1 MPIPKAAPRKI
12 SLTRSRG
19 KTRIYTDTPVRDEV
33 EKKSIE
39 KKIKP
44 TKINAKRK
52 LFVKQ
57 GKRKKLQPTV
67 ISSSSEEVD
76 IPYEKESEVDSLIL
90 DEKIEPNLGD
100 YVVVIAKGKL
110 RSLQYVARVD
120 DYDDENDEY
129 EEMFLQIINSGVYSD
144 GPLLIVNEQNAASFA
159 ADDIILKLPSPVAIG
174 RSARRNNLLQFNF
187 DFSKLE
193 LA

>member
-1 MPIPKAAPRKI
+1 MPIPKATPRNR
-12 SLTRSRG
+12 SLIRSRG

-57 GKRKKLQPTV
+57 GKRKKPQPTV
-67 ISSSSEEVD
+67 INSSSEEA
-76 IPYEKESEVDSLIL
+76 IPYEEESEVDRFIL
-90 DEKIEPNLGD
+90 DEKFEPNFGD

-110 RSLQYVARVD
+110 RSVQYVAHVD
-120 DYDDENDEY
+120 DYDDENDNY
-129 EEMFLQIINSGVYSD
+129 EGMFLQNINSGVYSD
-144 GPLLIVNEQNAASFA
+144 GPLFIVNEQDA
-159 ADDIILKLPSPVAIG
+159 LL
-174 RSARRNNLLQFNF
+174 LLQTILF
-187 DFSKLE
+187 
-193 LA
+193 

>member
-1 MPIPKAAPRKI
+1 MTLPIPKAAPRKR

-52 LFVKQ
+52 IFVKQ
-57 GKRKKLQPTV
+57 GERKKLQPTV
-67 ISSSSEEVD
+67 ISSSSEE
-76 IPYEKESEVDSLIL
+76 ESEVNSLIL

-100 YVVVIAKGKL
+100 YVVVIAEGKL
-110 RSLQYVARVD
+110 RSLRS
-120 DYDDENDEY
+120 
-129 EEMFLQIINSGVYSD
+129 LQLHMLMTMMMKTMIMRECFY
-144 GPLLIVNEQNAASFA
+144 
-159 ADDIILKLPSPVAIG
+159 KT
-174 RSARRNNLLQFNF
+174 
-187 DFSKLE
+187 
-193 LA
+193 